1 MKAQEVHNMSVEELK
16 VEEQRLR
23 RQLYE
28 LRSQAVTQ
36 KLENPRQLGNIR
48 RDIAR
53 LLTEKTR
60 RVTQESK

>member
-23 RQLYE
+23 KQLFE

-60 RVTQESK
+60 RVSQESK